1 MKIAPHPS
9 NEQVRL
15 AELRKYDILDTE
27 PEAAFNS
34 MVQLA
39 AYICQTPFAAIS
51 LVDENRQW
59 FKAIYGVDAKET
71 PRDVAFCAHT
81 ILQEGP
87 LVVPNALDDFR
98 FCDNPLVTGG
108 LDIRF
113 YAGVPLVTSSGYRLG
128 TLCVIDQQP
137 RELSQEQLDAIKTLA
152 DSVMAHLDLRL
163 SHKQIRSYVDELQL
177 AASIFETAAEAMLVT
192 DPQNRIVTANPAF
205 TDTTGYALNE
215 VIGKDPKFLSSGMQ
229 GAEFYQKMWHDLN
242 TVGHWCGELWNK
254 RKNGELYAE
263 SLSIKSV
270 FNEDGSKRMHLAL
283 FSDVTPKKQAD
294 ELIWKQANFD
304 PLTGLPNR
312 RLLLDR
318 LQQAMASS
326 ARSNH
331 HAALLFI
338 DLDNF
343 KALNDTQGHDVGD
356 LLLQQ
361 VAQRLKTCVREGDTV
376 ARLGGDEFVVVLEE
390 LNTHAAEAAA
400 QTETVGEKILAALN
414 LPYLLAEHEHR
425 NTPSIGATLFNNKQS
440 AIEDVMKQAD
450 IAMYQAKK
458 SGRNNLRFFDP
469 GMQSL
474 ITARVDLESDLRR
487 AVSEQEQFQL
497 YYQPQVDSDGAIFGV
512 EALLRWIH
520 PLRGIVSPSEFIPLA
535 EESGLIL
542 PLGHWVLAT
551 ACQQLANW
559 GKNGETAHLVMAV
572 NISPKQFGLPNFVEE
587 VRALINYFRIDPAK
601 LKLEITESM
610 LAENVDELVAKMTA
624 LKACGINFS
633 MDDFGTGY
641 SSLQYLKRLPL
652 SQLKIDQSFVCDINR
667 DSSDRAIV
675 KTIIAMARSLDLNVI
690 AEGVETAEQQK
701 ILLNKGCTCF
711 QGYLFGKPVPIEQLN
726 IQLIKLHITQ
736 DVNA

>member
-1 MKIAPHPS
+1 LKIAPHPP
-9 NEQVRL
+9 NEQERL

-81 ILQEGP
+81 ILQEEP

-128 TLCVIDQQP
+128 TLCVIDQKP
-137 RELSQEQLDAIKTLA
+137 RQLSQEQLDAIKTLA

-205 TDTTGYALNE
+205 TTTTGYALHE
-215 VIGKDPKFLSSGMQ
+215 VVGKDPKFLSSGMQ

-242 TVGHWCGELWNK
+242 TVGHWSGELWNR

-263 SLSIKSV
+263 SLSIKTV
-270 FNEDGSKRMHLAL
+270 FNEDGTKRMHLAL
-283 FSDVTPKKQAD
+283 FSDVTQKKQAD

-376 ARLGGDEFVVVLEE
+376 ARLGGDEFVIVLEE

-400 QTETVGEKILAALN
+400 QTETVGEKILATLS

-440 AIEDVMKQAD
+440 GLEDIMKQAD

-458 SGRNNLRFFDP
+458 AGRNNLRFFDP
-469 GMQSL
+469 AMQSL
-474 ITARVDLESDLRR
+474 ITARVDLESDLRW

-497 YYQPQVDSDGAIFGV
+497 YYQPQVDSAGVIFGV

-520 PLRGIVSPSEFIPLA
+520 PVRGIVSPAEFIPLA

-551 ACQQLANW
+551 TCQQLANW
-559 GKNGETAHLVMAV
+559 GKSNETAHLVMAV
-572 NISPKQFGLPNFVEE
+572 NISAKQFGLPNFVEE
-587 VRALINYFRIDPAK
+587 VQALIKYFQIDPAK

-652 SQLKIDQSFVCDINR
+652 SQLKIDQSFVRDINR

-711 QGYLFGKPVPIEQLN
+711 QGYLFGKPVPIEQLD
-726 IQLIKLHITQ
+726 LHLKNLQNTL